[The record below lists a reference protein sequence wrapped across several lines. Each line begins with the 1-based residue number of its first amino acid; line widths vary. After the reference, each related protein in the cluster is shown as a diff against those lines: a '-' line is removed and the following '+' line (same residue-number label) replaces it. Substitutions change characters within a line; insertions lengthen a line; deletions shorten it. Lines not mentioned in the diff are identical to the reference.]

1 MYSRYHNRNERPV
14 TLPENYSG
22 IAFSNQR
29 PPREEPPA
37 PLPHRIDVAKPTPP
51 PEPPTNAQG
60 MPPPPRPILL
70 PPPSEHNTPREASP
84 PSEVISTQ
92 PPPCENEKKESK
104 AAPAAF
110 LQPLQGLFGNVGH
123 AFPFSHGFGFD
134 EILIIGLIILL
145 SNNGQDNDLVLWLA
159 LLLFCG

>member
-1 MYSRYHNRNERPV
+1 MYSRYHNRPERPV

-22 IAFSNQR
+22 TAFSAQR
-29 PPREEPPA
+29 AHREEPPA
-37 PLPHRIDVAKPTPP
+37 APPRRIDVAKPTPP
-51 PEPPTNAQG
+51 PDPPSSQG

-84 PSEVISTQ
+84 PPEVIST
-92 PPPCENEKKESK
+92 PPPPREDEKKEPK
-104 AAPAAF
+104 AAPVAF

-145 SNNGQDNDLVLWLA
+145 SSNGQDNDLVLWLA